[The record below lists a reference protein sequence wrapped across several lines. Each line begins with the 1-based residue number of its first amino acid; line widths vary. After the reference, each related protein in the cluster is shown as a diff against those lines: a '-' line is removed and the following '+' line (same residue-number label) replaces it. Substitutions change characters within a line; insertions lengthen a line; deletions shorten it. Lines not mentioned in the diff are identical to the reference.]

1 MKRSVQIRRFKFL
14 AWPHAAS
21 IDSTVG
27 KPLSPATFVA
37 LRIKL
42 DNGRLTIP
50 PVFRE
55 LLGGSDSV
63 WVTNFIL
70 DKERVLVLCT
80 PRERDQYETI
90 LKDQTDRE
98 IQLFRTFLIG
108 GGEEVRIDRRGRIRI
123 PLLLL
128 KFVNR
133 TPIPNALPPGEPR
146 TVLLCRPET
155 RPQTS

>member
-1 MKRSVQIRRFKFL
+1 MKRSVQIRRLKFP

-21 IDSTVG
+21 LNSTVG
-27 KPLSPATFVA
+27 KPLSPITFVA

-42 DNGRLTIP
+42 DNGRLIIP

-55 LLGGSDSV
+55 LLRGIDSV
-63 WVTNFIL
+63 WITNFIL
-70 DKERVLVLCT
+70 DKERCLVLCAPHEWYT
-80 PRERDQYETI
+80 YEAI

-98 IQLFRTFLIG
+98 LQLFRTFLIG

-123 PLLLL
+123 PPRLL

-133 TPIPNALPPGEPR
+133 TPLPNVLPSGEPR

-155 RPQTS
+155 RPRT

>member
-42 DNGRLTIP
+42 DNGQLIIP

-55 LLGGSDSV
+55 LLRGIDSV
-63 WVTNFIL
+63 WITNFIL
-70 DKERVLVLCT
+70 DEERCLVLCAPHEWYT
-80 PRERDQYETI
+80 YEAI
-90 LKDQTDRE
+90 LKDQTDR
-98 IQLFRTFLIG
+98 G
-108 GGEEVRIDRRGRIRI
+108 RGRAVASNYRGRAHVVI
-123 PLLLL
+123 
-128 KFVNR
+128 
-133 TPIPNALPPGEPR
+133 A
-146 TVLLCRPET
+146 ET
-155 RPQTS
+155 ADGLA